1 MRRSASEIIRNLEM
15 RIARLE
21 AKKASHNTVYTV
33 AKNEVNAINQLSKK
47 MKPKDLEL
55 VLLNALSHN
64 LNKHRD
70 ALTLS
75 KGLGLTSNNLWL
87 GDKRI
92 ARISNILVAN
102 KVLSVESLGKVFAQ
116 YCRDF
121 ASKKERNVL
130 RMLKSIGVSL
140 KEYDLNVFDDIME
153 LLYPNFDL
161 SDWGLDIGDYKTIS
175 LEEDE
180 DENDWGDHGFDY
192 EYGSQRG
199 YHSQTVERV
208 VIRTAKA
215 KATLSFSEL
224 DNEKMVDLHPSFDF
238 IVNLIDLNQVF
249 DLDDWQGADW
259 GYELADGQESLGGYH
274 WELEDIKWGSV
285 SLKNG
290 KLYFY
295 VEWEVCSEE
304 EEEED
309 MGGPDPE
316 SYWEERN
323 DPGYWD

>member
-1 MRRSASEIIRNLEM
+1 
-15 RIARLE
+15 
-21 AKKASHNTVYTV
+21 
-33 AKNEVNAINQLSKK
+33 
-47 MKPKDLEL
+47 
-55 VLLNALSHN
+55 
-64 LNKHRD
+64 
-70 ALTLS
+70 
-75 KGLGLTSNNLWL
+75 
-87 GDKRI
+87 
-92 ARISNILVAN
+92 LVAN

-274 WELEDIKWGSV
+274 W
-285 SLKNG
+285 
-290 KLYFY
+290 
-295 VEWEVCSEE
+295 
-304 EEEED
+304 
-309 MGGPDPE
+309 
-316 SYWEERN
+316 
-323 DPGYWD
+323 